1 MADYVKGTNFTALRG
16 TTPADPAVFD
26 TEFASVATASA
37 TKMDKTG
44 GAFTG
49 PIALPADTSTTSGA
63 GGASNNAVPMEH
75 IYMHA
80 FPSGTRMFFN
90 QAAAPLGWTIDNTIQ
105 NDSMLRVVRVFD
117 SAGGG
122 KGGNMSPIN
131 GLTATGGHQLAI
143 TEIPPHDHTV
153 TSNITAA
160 AGTIVGGLQ
169 AGNTIKQTNQLTSKT
184 GGQGATAA
192 AHTHPITFTPRYVEA
207 IVCVKD

>member
-1 MADYVKGTNFTALRG
+1 MTDYVKGTNFTALRG
-16 TTPADPAVFD
+16 TTPADPAIFD

-49 PIALPADTSTTSGA
+49 PVALPADTSTTSGA
-63 GGASNNAVPMEH
+63 GGPSNNAVPMEH

-90 QAAAPLGWTIDNTIQ
+90 QAAAPLGWTIDAAIQ

-131 GLTATGGHQLAI
+131 GLTATQGHSL
-143 TEIPPHDHTV
+143 TVSEMPPHTHTYV
-153 TSNITAA
+153 GFSASTAQGYLGGA
-160 AGTIVGGLQ
+160 AGSGLRAQ
-169 AGNTIKQTNQLTSKT
+169 RNTSST
-184 GGQGATAA
+184 GGAGGTAA
-192 AHTHPITFTPRYVEA
+192 AHTHNITFTPRYVEA

>member
-1 MADYVKGTNFTALRG
+1 MTDYVKGTNFTALRG
-16 TTPADPAVFD
+16 TTPADPAIFD
-26 TEFASVATASA
+26 TEFASVASASA

-49 PIALPADTSTTSGA
+49 AVALPADTSTTSGA
-63 GGASNNAVPMEH
+63 GGPSNNAVPMEH

-80 FPSGTRMFFN
+80 FPTGTRMFFN
-90 QAAAPLGWTIDNTIQ
+90 QATAPLGWTIDNAIQ

-117 SAGGG
+117 SAAGG

-131 GLTATGGHQLAI
+131 GLTATQGHALTINEMPAH
-143 TEIPPHDHTV
+143 THTV
-153 TSNITAA
+153 TANFTQ
-160 AGTIVGGLQ
+160 AGGPTVGALQ
-169 AGNTIKQTNQLTSKT
+169 AGATVRQQDQATTST
-184 GGQGATAA
+184 GGGA